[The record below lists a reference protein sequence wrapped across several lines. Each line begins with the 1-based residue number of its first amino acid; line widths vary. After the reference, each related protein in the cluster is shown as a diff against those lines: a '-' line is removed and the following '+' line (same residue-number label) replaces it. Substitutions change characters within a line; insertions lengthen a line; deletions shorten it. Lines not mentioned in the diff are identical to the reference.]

1 VLLALAW
8 RGGWLR
14 AKLRA
19 QAAVLRE
26 LPAIRSRRASVQATR
41 TASVREFAAGLSD
54 ALDSP
59 NLAAAQAIPGA
70 PAAQRAYWRLARRL
84 TT

>member
-1 VLLALAW
+1 
-8 RGGWLR
+8 
-14 AKLRA
+14 
-19 QAAVLRE
+19 
-26 LPAIRSRRASVQATR
+26 
-41 TASVREFAAGLSD
+41 VREFAAGLSD